1 MKKKIIDTAK
11 AEGIDIIDNSGYIQ
25 DSNRQ
30 ILNSIIQGSSA
41 DMTKRAMIAMGTNQ
55 ELKDLG
61 FKMLFPVHD
70 ILRKLVC
77 RV

>member
-30 ILNSIIQGSSA
+30 ILNSIIQGRQHNCPYTSNLITQGCVA
-41 DMTKRAMIAMGTNQ
+41 
-55 ELKDLG
+55 
-61 FKMLFPVHD
+61 
-70 ILRKLVC
+70 
-77 RV
+77 